1 MLNDHKKIIISAL
14 WALSILIGL
23 IFGYNA
29 GKFYEFFVMG
39 RDNNILLIKR
49 DLNDLVSISK
59 SPKKLIIL
67 KTHQVKLNIYSLVCG
82 SGPELSESDAHFLA
96 NAMKRYNALVGGK
109 LLAGHNSPVLLRRS
123 QAQQDAC
130 KKLILPD

>member
-1 MLNDHKKIIISAL
+1 MLNDRKKIIISAL
-14 WALSILIGL
+14 WVLSILIGL

-39 RDNNILLIKR
+39 RDNYILLIQR

-59 SPKKLIIL
+59 SPEQMRIR
-67 KTHQVKLNIYSLVCG
+67 KTNRVKLNIYSLVCG
-82 SGPELSESDAHFLA
+82 SGPELSKSDAHYLT
-96 NAMKRYNALVGGK
+96 NAIKRYNALVGGK
-109 LLAGHNSPVLLRRS
+109 FLAGHSNPVLLRQS

-130 KKLILPD
+130 KKLTLPD

>member
-1 MLNDHKKIIISAL
+1 MRNEYKKIMISVL
-14 WALSILIGL
+14 WVFSVLIGL

-39 RDNNILLIKR
+39 RDNNILSIQR

-59 SPKKLIIL
+59 SPEQMRIW
-67 KTHQVKLNIYSLVCG
+67 KTNRIKLNIYSLVCG
-82 SGPELSESDAHFLA
+82 SGPELSKSDAHFLA
-96 NAMKRYNALVGGK
+96 NAIKRYNALVGGK
-109 LLAGHNSPVLLRRS
+109 LLAGHSSPVLLRPS

-130 KKLILPD
+130 KKLPD